1 MVVTDEFVYC
11 VDVTCLGTIAAGA
24 VDKHEAR
31 DRAYNTF
38 PMAVDT
44 TRSFLALLQRSLGYK
59 LYF

>member
-11 VDVTCLGTIAAGA
+11 VDVTCLGTIAASA

-31 DRAYNTF
+31 DRAYNIF

-44 TRSFLALLQRSLGYK
+44 TRSFLAITSEVTWI
-59 LYF
+59 